1 MNKTEI
7 LEYLELIREELT
19 DAYHLTDKDGTEEAF
34 CSVDTARDLVD
45 ELTYNLENPLALI
58 SECGYLKNFTKEQI
72 DNIKTIEVE
81 WDYDGDDIEVYGF
94 GIDGKNIRE
103 YNDLPENRSWSERDD
118 ILVGSLLMWAELG
131 VD

>member
-1 MNKTEI
+1 M
-7 LEYLELIREELT
+7 
-19 DAYHLTDKDGTEEAF
+19 KD
-34 CSVDTARDLVD
+34 
-45 ELTYNLENPLALI
+45 
-58 SECGYLKNFTKEQI
+58 FTKEQI

>member
-1 MNKTEI
+1 MYEKTFSPSFMIPVEDGSGREI
-7 LEYLELIREELT
+7 TL
-19 DAYHLTDKDGTEEAF
+19 
-34 CSVDTARDLVD
+34 
-45 ELTYNLENPLALI
+45 LALL
-58 SECGYLKNFTKEQI
+58 SECRYLKDFTKEQI